1 VFFIDK
7 IWVFVVNCDYMTQ
20 QIGIITVLLSIAIIA
35 LILIQNK
42 GAGLSSTFGGG
53 SEVYLTKRGMEKWV
67 INGTILAITLFVIV
81 RITAFY
87 IG

>member
-1 VFFIDK
+1 
-7 IWVFVVNCDYMTQ
+7 MTQ
-20 QIGIITVLLSIAIIA
+20 QIGMITVFLSVLIIT

-67 INGTILAITLFVIV
+67 INGTIVAITLFVVV